1 MKMLIIS
8 RTHGKI
14 AERPIVKRLKD
25 KICFFFL
32 KTNYYLLRWIML
44 LAGFASISA
53 CSLVP
58 WGLVSPKGGRY
69 EWFYDKAD
77 PVSDEPFSTVLS
89 RGNNPKVQ
97 SDWIIW
103 MNICCQVCSES
114 FIFVRLLRHGAAL
127 HLQNVSLLCLTL
139 AGWTK
144 QGVYVIISVKGLLV
158 FFCNHMKRVK
168 MSPII
173 QPV

>member
-1 MKMLIIS
+1 M
-8 RTHGKI
+8 GKI

-25 KICFFFL
+25 KICCCFFF
-32 KTNYYLLRWIML
+32 KDNYYLLGWIML

-53 CSLVP
+53 RSRVP

-89 RGNNPKVQ
+89 RGNDPKVQ

-114 FIFVRLLRHGAAL
+114 FVFVRPFWCGVAV
-127 HLQNVSLLCLTL
+127 HLQSVSLLCLTL

-144 QGVYVIISVKGLLV
+144 RGVYLIISVKGLLV
-158 FFCNHMKRVK
+158 FFCNHMKHVK

>member
-1 MKMLIIS
+1 
-8 RTHGKI
+8 
-14 AERPIVKRLKD
+14 
-25 KICFFFL
+25 
-32 KTNYYLLRWIML
+32 ML
-44 LAGFASISA
+44 LAGFASLSA
-53 CSLVP
+53 CSRVP

-89 RGNNPKVQ
+89 RGNDPKIQ

-114 FIFVRLLRHGAAL
+114 FVFVRPFRRGVAV
-127 HLQNVSLLCLTL
+127 HLQSVSLLCLTL

-144 QGVYVIISVKGLLV
+144 WGVYLIISVKGLLV
-158 FFCNHMKRVK
+158 FFCNHMACYI
-168 MSPII
+168 MSLKYPQVRLLCFSVRARLIY
-173 QPV
+173 P